1 MYGMLVESVQ
11 HYVRKVYGEE
21 KWLQILE
28 LSGFKNTVFA
38 TQRVYKDD
46 VLPRIAENCSAVVMD
61 KSTEDFL
68 LFFGTCFVN
77 FWSHYGYDRV
87 VRVSGRHFRD
97 FVHGID
103 NIHEMM
109 RFSYPKM
116 KSPSFYCEEESHE
129 GLTLHYQSCRTGYSN
144 YVCGQMSQVAKN
156 FYNLDLNMVKLKDF
170 QEGRGYHVVFRLYFD
185 NSAFIPPKIKCI
197 RSLSVEEQVPALRF
211 LKLFPFCVVFQ
222 RNMKFVYVGEK
233 VRELFGE
240 DEFLTAEKVT
250 DIFYIRR
257 PPMDFTWENVL
268 RLQQVVFEL
277 VSVECVRSPTQN
289 GLLPAA
295 RHLHLRG
302 QMRYMPDWDCVI
314 FLCSP
319 LIQNTNE
326 MLELGLYIN
335 DLSMHD
341 NSRELVMAGTQHMAS
356 LEVSYERSKQPEVSF
371 LQLLSYRRC
380 LQKSYDKAVKYSEQ
394 LCENMKKCEDWRKHS
409 DELLYQ
415 MIPRTVAD
423 RLRRGMDV
431 NDTVEA
437 FPEVTVM
444 FSYLVGFM
452 EISAKVPAVQLV
464 TTINDFFTLFDT
476 ISLRHDVFKFETLGD
491 AVYMVVGG
499 APERNPRHAHCV
511 AALALELNREVERL
525 KNPIDGAKLKV
536 KIGMHSGPVV
546 AGVISLKM
554 PQYCMVGDTVNTA
567 SRMGTNSEPGKIT
580 LSESVNKLLYGGEFI
595 TAYRGTLLVKGKG
608 RMKTYWLVGARVAR
622 PCSPPSLLKPRS
634 WKDLQRGMSIEFD
647 CMHEVEKE
655 MLQNSPLQDIAE
667 SQESLTVS

>member
-1 MYGMLVESVQ
+1 MDTESG
-11 HYVRKVYGEE
+11 K
-21 KWLQILE
+21 
-28 LSGFKNTVFA
+28 T
-38 TQRVYKDD
+38 
-46 VLPRIAENCSAVVMD
+46 
-61 KSTEDFL
+61 
-68 LFFGTCFVN
+68 
-77 FWSHYGYDRV
+77 
-87 VRVSGRHFRD
+87 
-97 FVHGID
+97 
-103 NIHEMM
+103 
-109 RFSYPKM
+109 
-116 KSPSFYCEEESHE
+116 
-129 GLTLHYQSCRTGYSN
+129 
-144 YVCGQMSQVAKN
+144 
-156 FYNLDLNMVKLKDF
+156 
-170 QEGRGYHVVFRLYFD
+170 
-185 NSAFIPPKIKCI
+185 
-197 RSLSVEEQVPALRF
+197 
-211 LKLFPFCVVFQ
+211 
-222 RNMKFVYVGEK
+222 
-233 VRELFGE
+233 
-240 DEFLTAEKVT
+240 
-250 DIFYIRR
+250 
-257 PPMDFTWENVL
+257 VL

-277 VSVECVRSPTQN
+277 VSISCVRSPIQNGLLPAARHLHLRGQLRYMPVLRLQQVVSELVLRLQQVVFELVSISCVRSPIQNGLLPSAQYLHLRGQMCYMSDRFYVLRLQQVVFELVSISCVRSPIQN

-341 NSRELVMAGTQHMAS
+341 NSRELVMAGTHHMAS
-356 LEVSYERSKQPEVSF
+356 LEVSYERPETSF

-464 TTINDFFTLFDT
+464 ETINDFFTLFDT

-499 APERNPRHAHCV
+499 APERNPRHAQCV

-525 KNPIDGAKLKV
+525 KNPIDGTKLKV

-580 LSESVNKLLYGGEFI
+580 LSESVNKLLYFGEFI
-595 TAYRGTLLVKGKG
+595 TAYRGTLQVKGKG
-608 RMKTYWLVGARVAR
+608 RMKTYWLVGTRSAR
-622 PCSPPSLLKPRS
+622 PCSPPSLLMPPS
-634 WKDLQRGMSIEFD
+634 WKDLQRGMSIEID
-647 CMHEVEKE
+647 CMQEVEKK
-655 MLQNSPLQDIAE
+655 MHQKSPLQEITE
-667 SQESLTVS
+667 SKESLAAP

>member
-1 MYGMLVESVQ
+1 M
-11 HYVRKVYGEE
+11 
-21 KWLQILE
+21 
-28 LSGFKNTVFA
+28 
-38 TQRVYKDD
+38 
-46 VLPRIAENCSAVVMD
+46 
-61 KSTEDFL
+61 
-68 LFFGTCFVN
+68 
-77 FWSHYGYDRV
+77 
-87 VRVSGRHFRD
+87 SGRQRQHVVPGGEPPSVR
-97 FVHGID
+97 
-103 NIHEMM
+103 
-109 RFSYPKM
+109 M
-116 KSPSFYCEEESHE
+116 K
-129 GLTLHYQSCRTGYSN
+129 
-144 YVCGQMSQVAKN
+144 
-156 FYNLDLNMVKLKDF
+156 DLNDGAKCFFISLKK
-170 QEGRGYHVVFRLYFD
+170 
-185 NSAFIPPKIKCI
+185 PPA
-197 RSLSVEEQVPALRF
+197 P
-211 LKLFPFCVVFQ
+211 
-222 RNMKFVYVGEK
+222 
-233 VRELFGE
+233 
-240 DEFLTAEKVT
+240 
-250 DIFYIRR
+250 
-257 PPMDFTWENVL
+257 
-268 RLQQVVFEL
+268 
-277 VSVECVRSPTQN
+277 
-289 GLLPAA
+289 PAA
-295 RHLHLRG
+295 NGRLTIPIARNPPPG
-302 QMRYMPDWDCVI
+302 Q
-314 FLCSP
+314 
-319 LIQNTNE
+319 
-326 MLELGLYIN
+326 
-335 DLSMHD
+335 
-341 NSRELVMAGTQHMAS
+341 
-356 LEVSYERSKQPEVSF
+356 RSKT
-371 LQLLSYRRC
+371 RC
-380 LQKSYDKAVKYSEQ
+380 AVKYSEQ
-394 LCENMKKCEDWRKHS
+394 LCENMKKCEDWRKTS

-667 SQESLTVS
+667 SQESLTEPRAFGARWSLKQWEEHPHLKSWLRT